1 MCEMSDKTT
10 TNSKWSSS
18 REILSPYPDISTYLL
33 SCTFRWVLDNIYT
46 FAFIYLFNYVYF
58 NGISVN
64 GDYITVRNNVSI
76 DMSCGL
82 MYDCFVR
89 PRLLQWS
96 GRPGLGLLH
105 LKILSPAKLRYK
117 QSNLAFKV
125 FAAGSDHNMC
135 NLFYLE
141 NLTKTKAI
149 IFVLGALHHT
159 EHCPVVIRRF

>member
-1 MCEMSDKTT
+1 MSVD
-10 TNSKWSSS
+10 
-18 REILSPYPDISTYLL
+18 
-33 SCTFRWVLDNIYT
+33 
-46 FAFIYLFNYVYF
+46 
-58 NGISVN
+58 
-64 GDYITVRNNVSI
+64 GDYITVRDNVSI

-89 PRLLQWS
+89 PRLLQGS

-105 LKILSPAKLRYK
+105 LKILSPAKLRCK

-125 FAAGSDHNMC
+125 FAAESDHNMC